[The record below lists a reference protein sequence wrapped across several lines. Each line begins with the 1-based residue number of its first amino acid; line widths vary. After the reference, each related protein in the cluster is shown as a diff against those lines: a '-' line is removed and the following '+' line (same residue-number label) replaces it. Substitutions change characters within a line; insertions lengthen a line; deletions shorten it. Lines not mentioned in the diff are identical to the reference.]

1 MISVSNKVWSERQIE
16 ERLID
21 KISQDNKLSPLVAKL
36 IASRN
41 FSDDEIYS
49 IKNKINLKNYFI
61 NKRDFISGSKIIES
75 SIKNNE
81 KICIFGDY
89 DVDGSCAT
97 TLLIKFL
104 KSINHPYFYYIPDR
118 EKDGYGPSPKVLS
131 KLIDNKLKLVIMVD
145 CGSNSKESIDYL
157 NSKKIKTLIIDHHQ
171 IFKPFPLA
179 HEIINP
185 NKNIEYNNFN
195 YLCATTLTYFLIDTI
210 LQRKRISAKFNLK
223 SYLILVLLA
232 TVCDVMPLRGLNR
245 IIAINVLNNISIYL
259 YSNFKY
265 FINNLIKNKKI
276 NIDDLGFLIGPILN
290 SGGRLG
296 YSDYATRL
304 LSSDTEREVLK
315 ISNKLVYLN
324 EKRKEIEMKILK
336 KINFKEI
343 QNKFNEVVFVY
354 NPTFKDGLIGIIAS
368 RLKENFNRPS
378 FVMTSSNSLIKGSV
392 RSILNFD
399 VGKVL
404 RKALDQNLIISG
416 GGHQMAGGF
425 KINKN
430 KLNDFKSFLDTEFIK
445 KRKNKNLFIFE
456 SKLSFS
462 AANNSFVS
470 DLNYLEP
477 YGTGNPSPIFLFENL
492 KIKKIKVLNNKHIFN
507 LFISRNGK
515 SYPAITFNSLDN
527 DIGNCLLNYKKEV
540 NVVGYLKY
548 NFWNNKKILQL
559 VVLDLII

>member
-1 MISVSNKVWSERQIE
+1 
-16 ERLID
+16 
-21 KISQDNKLSPLVAKL
+21 
-36 IASRN
+36 
-41 FSDDEIYS
+41 
-49 IKNKINLKNYFI
+49 
-61 NKRDFISGSKIIES
+61 
-75 SIKNNE
+75 
-81 KICIFGDY
+81 
-89 DVDGSCAT
+89 
-97 TLLIKFL
+97 
-104 KSINHPYFYYIPDR
+104 
-118 EKDGYGPSPKVLS
+118 
-131 KLIDNKLKLVIMVD
+131 
-145 CGSNSKESIDYL
+145 
-157 NSKKIKTLIIDHHQ
+157 
-171 IFKPFPLA
+171 
-179 HEIINP
+179 
-185 NKNIEYNNFN
+185 
-195 YLCATTLTYFLIDTI
+195 
-210 LQRKRISAKFNLK
+210 
-223 SYLILVLLA
+223 
-232 TVCDVMPLRGLNR
+232 MPLRGLNR

-324 EKRKEIEMKILK
+324 EKRKEIEMKILN

-430 KLNDFKSFLDTEFIK
+430 KLNDFKSFLDAEFIK

-462 AANNSFVS
+462 ATNNSFVS
-470 DLNYLEP
+470 DLNNLEP

-492 KIKKIKVLNNKHIFN
+492 KIKKIKVLKNKHIFN

-515 SYPAITFNSLDN
+515 SFPAITFNSLDN
-527 DIGNCLLNYKKEV
+527 EIGNCLLNYKKEV
-540 NVVGYLKY
+540 NVVGYLKD
-548 NFWNNKKILQL
+548 NFWKNKKTLQL
-559 VVLDLII
+559 VVIDLIL

>member
-61 NKRDFISGSKIIES
+61 NKRDFISGSKIIEN

-210 LQRKRISAKFNLK
+210 LQRKKISAKFNLK

-324 EKRKEIEMKILK
+324 EKRKEIEMKILN

-378 FVMTSSNSLIKGSV
+378 FVMTASNSLIKGSV

-404 RKALDQNLIISG
+404 RKALDQNLIING

-456 SKLSFS
+456 SKLSIS
-462 AANNSFVS
+462 AVNNSLIS
-470 DLNYLEP
+470 DINNLEP
-477 YGTGNPSPIFLFENL
+477 FGTDNHDPIFLFENL
-492 KIKKIKVLNNKHIFN
+492 KIKNIRVIKNKHVFN
-507 LFISRNGK
+507 LFISRTGK
-515 SYPAITFNSLDN
+515 SVPAISFNSLHN

-540 NVVGYLKY
+540 NAVGYLKY

-559 VVLDLII
+559 VVLDLIL

>member
-61 NKRDFISGSKIIES
+61 NKRDFISGSKIIEN

-210 LQRKRISAKFNLK
+210 LQRKKISAKFNLK

-324 EKRKEIEMKILK
+324 EKRKEIEMKILN

-343 QNKFNEVVFVY
+343 QSKFNEVVFVY

-404 RKALDQNLIISG
+404 RKALDQNLIING

-470 DLNYLEP
+470 DLNNLEP
-477 YGTGNPSPIFLFENL
+477 YGAGNPSPIFLFENL
-492 KIKKIKVLNNKHIFN
+492 KIKKIKVIKNKHIFN

-515 SYPAITFNSLDN
+515 SFPAIAFNSLDN
-527 DIGNCLLNYKKEV
+527 EIGNCLLNYKKEV
-540 NVVGYLKY
+540 NVVGYFKNNLWK
-548 NFWNNKKILQL
+548 NKKTLQL
-559 VVLDLII
+559 VVIDLIL

>member
-1 MISVSNKVWSERQIE
+1 
-16 ERLID
+16 
-21 KISQDNKLSPLVAKL
+21 
-36 IASRN
+36 
-41 FSDDEIYS
+41 
-49 IKNKINLKNYFI
+49 
-61 NKRDFISGSKIIES
+61 
-75 SIKNNE
+75 
-81 KICIFGDY
+81 
-89 DVDGSCAT
+89 
-97 TLLIKFL
+97 
-104 KSINHPYFYYIPDR
+104 
-118 EKDGYGPSPKVLS
+118 
-131 KLIDNKLKLVIMVD
+131 
-145 CGSNSKESIDYL
+145 
-157 NSKKIKTLIIDHHQ
+157 LIIDHHQ

-210 LQRKRISAKFNLK
+210 LQRKKISAKFNLK

-324 EKRKEIEMKILK
+324 EKRKEIEMKILN

-470 DLNYLEP
+470 DLNNLEP

-492 KIKKIKVLNNKHIFN
+492 KIKKIKVLKNKHIFN

-515 SYPAITFNSLDN
+515 SFPAIAFNSLDN
-527 DIGNCLLNYKKEV
+527 EIGNCLLNYKKEV
-540 NVVGYLKY
+540 NVVGYFKD
-548 NFWNNKKILQL
+548 NFWKNKKTLQL
-559 VVLDLII
+559 VVIDLIL

>member
-61 NKRDFISGSKIIES
+61 NKRDFISGSKIIEN

-210 LQRKRISAKFNLK
+210 LQRKKISAKFNLK

-304 LSSDTEREVLK
+304 LSSDNEREVLK

-324 EKRKEIEMKILK
+324 EKRKEIEMKILN

-456 SKLSFS
+456 SKLSLS
-462 AANNSFVS
+462 ATNNSFVS
-470 DLNYLEP
+470 DLNNLEP

-492 KIKKIKVLNNKHIFN
+492 KIKKIKVLKNKHIFN

-515 SYPAITFNSLDN
+515 SFPAITFNSLDN
-527 DIGNCLLNYKKEV
+527 EIGNCLLNYKKEV
-540 NVVGYLKY
+540 NVVGYFKD
-548 NFWNNKKILQL
+548 NFWKNKKTLQL
-559 VVLDLII
+559 VVIDLIL